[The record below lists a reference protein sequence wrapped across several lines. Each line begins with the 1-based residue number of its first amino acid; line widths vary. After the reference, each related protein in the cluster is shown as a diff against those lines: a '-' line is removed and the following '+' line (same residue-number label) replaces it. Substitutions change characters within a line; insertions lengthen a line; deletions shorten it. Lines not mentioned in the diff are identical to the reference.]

1 VWVIVSPRAAEGGRS
16 APFLKQARLFCDRAI
31 STLIFDEREMES
43 LARPSVIVRVAAA
56 FWTAGARLFNSRRLC
71 VPFFGS
77 KARLGQEH
85 KDDFQKECS
94 TNLKKTPCPRETL
107 RCPLFS

>member
-1 VWVIVSPRAAEGGRS
+1 MHPSGEVGRVQMDNLSSPPGDWRHS
-16 APFLKQARLFCDRAI
+16 APFLKRRVKQARLFCDRAI

-71 VPFFGS
+71 VPSFGS
-77 KARLGQEH
+77 KACLGQEH
-85 KDDFQKECS
+85 KGDFQKECC
-94 TNLKKTPCPRETL
+94 TNL
-107 RCPLFS
+107 